1 MNYRGTSPFR
11 NLDRA
16 TPEQFNRRGWWLI
29 ALSILV
35 PGSAQLVAG
44 NRKLARVGIVATMV
58 IWALVILTA
67 AIAVINRKWL
77 IDLATWPFSVGT
89 LALVLFAYALIFAIL
104 AVDSL
109 RLMKVGRM
117 YRRDRWVTAI
127 AMVLVA
133 GLGTSALASAGNVAS
148 AQAGLISSIFKQSGG
163 TEPSNGRY
171 NILLLGADAGGNRL
185 GIRPDSIS
193 VLSIDAQTGD
203 TVNIGIPRNMQHVG
217 FSKTSPMLKIY
228 PNGWNCGLEC
238 LINAIYKDV
247 ADHHEDL
254 YPQARANGSTPGV
267 EATREAVEYVTGLEI
282 QSYVMVDMS
291 AFESLVDALGG
302 VDINV
307 KQRLPIGGQNDDL
320 SDVQGWIEVGP
331 QHMDGKTALWYARS
345 RHTTS
350 DYDRMQRQREVQ
362 NAILQQVEPANV
374 LTRFREIASAG
385 EKLVK
390 TDIPSGMLS
399 TYVDLALKAKAKGIT
414 PLELVPP
421 KVNVVW
427 PNFTEIHAMVKKATK
442 PKEVK

>member
-1 MNYRGTSPFR
+1 M
-11 NLDRA
+11 
-16 TPEQFNRRGWWLI
+16 
-29 ALSILV
+29 

-58 IWALVILTA
+58 IWVLAIVALALA
-67 AIAVINRKWL
+67 LINRKWL
-77 IDLATWPFSVGT
+77 IDLATLPILVAA
-89 LALVLFAYALIFAIL
+89 LAIILFVYALIFAAL
-104 AVDSL
+104 AIDTL
-109 RLMKVGRM
+109 RLMRVGRM
-117 YRRDRWVTAI
+117 YSRDRWVTAV

-133 GLGTSALASAGNVAS
+133 GLGTTALASAGNIAS

-163 TEPSNGRY
+163 TEASDGRY
-171 NILLLGADAGGNRL
+171 NILLLGADSGRNRL

-193 VLSIDAQTGD
+193 VLSIDAETGD
-203 TVNIGIPRNMQHVG
+203 TVNIGIPRNLQHVS
-217 FSKTSPMLKIY
+217 FSKGSPLLKVY
-228 PNGWNCGLEC
+228 PNGWNCGLDC

-267 EATREAVEYVTGLEI
+267 DATREAVEYVTGLEI

-291 AFESLVDALGG
+291 AFESLIDALGG

-320 SDVQGWIEVGP
+320 SDVLGWIEAGP
-331 QHMDGKTALWYARS
+331 QHMDGNTALWYARS

-374 LTRFREIASAG
+374 LTRFREIATAG

-399 TYVDLALKAKAKGIT
+399 TYVDLALKARAKGIT

>member
-1 MNYRGTSPFR
+1 M
-11 NLDRA
+11 
-16 TPEQFNRRGWWLI
+16 
-29 ALSILV
+29 

-58 IWALVILTA
+58 IWGLAIVALALA
-67 AIAVINRKWL
+67 LINRKWL
-77 IDLATWPFSVGT
+77 IDLATLPILVGA
-89 LALVLFAYALIFAIL
+89 LAIILFFYALIFATL
-104 AVDSL
+104 AIDTL
-109 RLMKVGRM
+109 RLMRVGRM
-117 YRRDRWVTAI
+117 YSRDRWVTAV

-133 GLGTSALASAGNVAS
+133 GLGTTALASAGNIAS

-163 TEPSNGRY
+163 TEASNGRY
-171 NILLLGADAGGNRL
+171 NILLLGADSGRNRL

-193 VLSIDAQTGD
+193 VLSIDAETGD
-203 TVNIGIPRNMQHVG
+203 TVNIGIPRNLQHVS
-217 FSKTSPMLKIY
+217 FSKGSPLLKVY
-228 PNGWNCGLEC
+228 PNGWNCGLDC

-267 EATREAVEYVTGLEI
+267 DATREAVEYVTGLEI

-320 SDVQGWIEVGP
+320 SDVLGWIEAGP
-331 QHMDGKTALWYARS
+331 QHMDGNTALWYARS

-362 NAILQQVEPANV
+362 NAILKQVEPANV
-374 LTRFREIASAG
+374 LTRFREIATAG

-399 TYVDLALKAKAKGIT
+399 TYVDLALKARAKGIT

>member
-1 MNYRGTSPFR
+1 
-11 NLDRA
+11 
-16 TPEQFNRRGWWLI
+16 
-29 ALSILV
+29 
-35 PGSAQLVAG
+35 
-44 NRKLARVGIVATMV
+44 MV
-58 IWALVILTA
+58 IWVL
-67 AIAVINRKWL
+67 AIATLALALINRKWL
-77 IDLATWPFSVGT
+77 IDLATLPILVGA
-89 LALVLFAYALIFAIL
+89 LAIILFAYALLFATL
-104 AVDSL
+104 AIDTL
-109 RLMKVGRM
+109 RLMRVGRM
-117 YRRDRWVTAI
+117 YNRDRWVTAV

-133 GLGTSALASAGNVAS
+133 GLGTAAVASAGNIAS

-163 TEPSNGRY
+163 TEASNGRY
-171 NILLLGADAGGNRL
+171 NILLLGADSGGNRL

-193 VLSIDAQTGD
+193 VLSIDAETGD
-203 TVNIGIPRNMQHVG
+203 TVNIGIPRNLQHVG
-217 FSKTSPMLKIY
+217 FSKGSPLLKVY
-228 PNGWNCGLEC
+228 PNGWNCGLDC

-267 EATREAVEYVTGLEI
+267 DATREAVEYVTGLEI

-320 SDVQGWIEVGP
+320 SDVIGWIEAGP
-331 QHMDGKTALWYARS
+331 QHMDGNTALWYARS

-362 NAILQQVEPANV
+362 NAILQQVEPTNV
-374 LTRFREIASAG
+374 LTRFREIATAG

-399 TYVDLALKAKAKGIT
+399 TYVDLALKARAKGIT

>member
-1 MNYRGTSPFR
+1 LNYRGTSPFR

>member
-1 MNYRGTSPFR
+1 M
-11 NLDRA
+11 
-16 TPEQFNRRGWWLI
+16 
-29 ALSILV
+29 

-58 IWALVILTA
+58 IWVLAIIALALA
-67 AIAVINRKWL
+67 LINRKWL
-77 IDLATWPFSVGT
+77 IDLATLPILVGA
-89 LALVLFAYALIFAIL
+89 LAIILFVYALIFATL
-104 AVDSL
+104 AIDTL
-109 RLMKVGRM
+109 RLMRVGRM
-117 YRRDRWVTAI
+117 YSRDRWVTAV

-133 GLGTSALASAGNVAS
+133 GLGTTALASAGNIAS

-163 TEPSNGRY
+163 TEASNGRY
-171 NILLLGADAGGNRL
+171 NILLLGADSGRNRL

-193 VLSIDAQTGD
+193 VLSIDAETGD
-203 TVNIGIPRNMQHVG
+203 TVNIGIPRNLQHVS
-217 FSKTSPMLKIY
+217 FSKGSPLLKVY
-228 PNGWNCGLEC
+228 PNGWNCGLDC

-267 EATREAVEYVTGLEI
+267 DATREAVEYVTGLEI

-320 SDVQGWIEVGP
+320 SDVLGWIEAGP
-331 QHMDGKTALWYARS
+331 QHMDGNTALWYARS

-362 NAILQQVEPANV
+362 NAILQQVEPTNV
-374 LTRFREIASAG
+374 LTRFREIATAG

-399 TYVDLALKAKAKGIT
+399 TYVDLALKARAKGIT

>member
-1 MNYRGTSPFR
+1 M
-11 NLDRA
+11 
-16 TPEQFNRRGWWLI
+16 
-29 ALSILV
+29 

-58 IWALVILTA
+58 IWVLAIIALALA
-67 AIAVINRKWL
+67 LINRKWL
-77 IDLATWPFSVGT
+77 IDLATLPILVGA
-89 LALVLFAYALIFAIL
+89 LAIILFVYALIFATL
-104 AVDSL
+104 AIDTL
-109 RLMKVGRM
+109 RLMRVGRM
-117 YRRDRWVTAI
+117 YSRDRWVTAV

-133 GLGTSALASAGNVAS
+133 GLGTTALASAGNIAS

-163 TEPSNGRY
+163 TEASNGRY
-171 NILLLGADAGGNRL
+171 NILLLGADSGGNRL

-193 VLSIDAQTGD
+193 VLSIDAETGD
-203 TVNIGIPRNMQHVG
+203 TVNIGIPRNLQHVS
-217 FSKTSPMLKIY
+217 FSKGSPLLKVY
-228 PNGWNCGLEC
+228 PNGWNCGLNC

-267 EATREAVEYVTGLEI
+267 DATREAVEYVTGLEI

-320 SDVQGWIEVGP
+320 SDVLGWIEAGP
-331 QHMDGKTALWYARS
+331 QHMDGNTALWYARS

-362 NAILQQVEPANV
+362 NAILQQVEPTNV
-374 LTRFREIASAG
+374 LTRFREIATAG

-399 TYVDLALKAKAKGIT
+399 TYVDLALKARAKGIT

>member
-1 MNYRGTSPFR
+1 M
-11 NLDRA
+11 
-16 TPEQFNRRGWWLI
+16 
-29 ALSILV
+29 

-58 IWALVILTA
+58 IWGLAIVALALA
-67 AIAVINRKWL
+67 LINRKWL
-77 IDLATWPFSVGT
+77 IDLATLPILVGA
-89 LALVLFAYALIFAIL
+89 LAIILFFYALIFATL
-104 AVDSL
+104 AIDTL
-109 RLMKVGRM
+109 RLMRVGRM
-117 YRRDRWVTAI
+117 YSRDRWVTAV

-133 GLGTSALASAGNVAS
+133 GLGTTALASAGNIAS

-163 TEPSNGRY
+163 TEASNGRY
-171 NILLLGADAGGNRL
+171 NILLLGADSGRNRL

-193 VLSIDAQTGD
+193 VLSIDAETGD
-203 TVNIGIPRNMQHVG
+203 TVNIGIPRNLQHVS
-217 FSKTSPMLKIY
+217 FSKGSPLLKVY
-228 PNGWNCGLEC
+228 PNGWNCGLDC

-267 EATREAVEYVTGLEI
+267 DATREAVEYVTGLEI

-320 SDVQGWIEVGP
+320 SDVLGWIEAGP
-331 QHMDGKTALWYARS
+331 QHMDGNTALWYARS

-362 NAILQQVEPANV
+362 NAIIKQVEPANV
-374 LTRFREIASAG
+374 LTRFREIATAG

-399 TYVDLALKAKAKGIT
+399 TYVDLALKARAKGIT

>member
-1 MNYRGTSPFR
+1 
-11 NLDRA
+11 
-16 TPEQFNRRGWWLI
+16 
-29 ALSILV
+29 V

-58 IWALVILTA
+58 IWVLAIVALALA
-67 AIAVINRKWL
+67 LINRKWL
-77 IDLATWPFSVGT
+77 IDLATLPILVGA
-89 LALVLFAYALIFAIL
+89 LAIILFVYALIFATL
-104 AVDSL
+104 AIDTL
-109 RLMKVGRM
+109 RLMRVGRM
-117 YRRDRWVTAI
+117 YSRDRWVTAV

-133 GLGTSALASAGNVAS
+133 GLGTTALASAGNIAS

-163 TEPSNGRY
+163 TEASNGRY
-171 NILLLGADAGGNRL
+171 NILLLGADSGRNRL

-193 VLSIDAQTGD
+193 VLSIDAETGD
-203 TVNIGIPRNMQHVG
+203 TVNIGIPRNLQHVS
-217 FSKTSPMLKIY
+217 FSKGSPLLKVY
-228 PNGWNCGLEC
+228 PNGWNCGLDC

-267 EATREAVEYVTGLEI
+267 DATREAVEYVTGLEI

-320 SDVQGWIEVGP
+320 SDVLGWIEAGP
-331 QHMDGKTALWYARS
+331 QHMDGNTALWYARS

-374 LTRFREIASAG
+374 LTRFREIATAG

-399 TYVDLALKAKAKGIT
+399 TYVDLALKARAKGIT